1 MADIVEMIRRDIEDD
16 ISIRP
21 SGLIV
26 DRERKGL
33 LVKHDIVRVSGRVS
47 SEQERTKIRR
57 IVDHHAGETY
67 KVEFDV
73 SVKEAAK
80 A

>member
-16 ISIRP
+16 ISIKPR
-21 SGLIV
+21 GLTV
-26 DRERKGL
+26 DKERKGL
-33 LVKHDIVRVSGRVS
+33 LVKHDVVRVAGQVS
-47 SEQERTKIRR
+47 SDQERRKIRS

-73 SVKEAAK
+73 SVKETADA
-80 A
+80 

>member
-16 ISIRP
+16 ITIKP

-26 DRERKGL
+26 DMERKGL

-47 SEQERTKIRR
+47 SDRDRSKIRR
-57 IVDHHAGETY
+57 IVDHHAGDTY
-67 KVEFDV
+67 KVDFDV
-73 SVKEAAK
+73 SVKETADA
-80 A
+80 